1 VVAGGAELFTGNNLI
16 AMAWADG
23 KVMCKAVLRNWG
35 IVYVGNFLGAI
46 GIALLAH
53 WSGILEMNNGAMAAT
68 AKSIVHAKVA
78 LPNLEAFFR
87 AILCN
92 TLVCLAVWL
101 CFSARTVTGK
111 ILAIICLISA
121 FVALG
126 FEHSIANM

>member
-1 VVAGGAELFTGNNLI
+1 MTS
-16 AMAWADG
+16 
-23 KVMCKAVLRNWG
+23 KAVLRNWG
-35 IVYVGNFLGAI
+35 IVYVGNFLGVI
-46 GIALLAH
+46 GIALLVH

-68 AKSIVHAKVA
+68 AKSIFHAKVA

-111 ILAIICLISA
+111 ILAIIFPISA